1 MNCLRIYNISIDS
14 SRKILVF
21 QTYPSTRPFRH
32 IRAFFYLSFP
42 AFFSYCHSLL
52 SSLIVIPMLFLL
64 SFPGLS
70 GESIKYK
77 AQSYDMYAKSSALQ
91 QRFLPQPV
99 MRSSWQQLVMFGLSL
114 IYCHVRACPGHLPRR
129 HPRVYPTSDVIPGF
143 NPGIFRLSLPKPEM
157 AVFFFVILGQAQRVP
172 GISGYSGQAR
182 I

>member
-1 MNCLRIYNISIDS
+1 
-14 SRKILVF
+14 
-21 QTYPSTRPFRH
+21 
-32 IRAFFYLSFP
+32 
-42 AFFSYCHSLL
+42 
-52 SSLIVIPMLFLL
+52 MLFLL

-114 IYCHVRACPGHLPRR
+114 IYCHVRACPEHLPWR

-143 NPGIFRLSLPKPEM
+143 TLPLMSSPGLTRGSSGFPCQNRKWQHFFSSSSGKRSAFRGSLDSPVKPGNDRKERKKSPTTTIKKMSLPDFSHFCHVRACPGHLPYR
-157 AVFFFVILGQAQRVP
+157 FPGQA
-172 GISGYSGQAR
+172 GE
-182 I
+182 